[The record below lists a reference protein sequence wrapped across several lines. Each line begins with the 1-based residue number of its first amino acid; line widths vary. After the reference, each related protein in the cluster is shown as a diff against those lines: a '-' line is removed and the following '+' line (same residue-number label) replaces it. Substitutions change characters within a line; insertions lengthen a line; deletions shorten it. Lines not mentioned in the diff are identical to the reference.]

1 MWTYSFDF
9 PLSYVSYLLLQWCA
23 QRSNT
28 KRVPCWRLYLRE
40 SDQIT
45 LRLSR
50 PSVSYHGSSWNI
62 TNRLVQCISLYEEKE
77 LTLNHIFPQTT
88 MVYIIARILKGG
100 YFTILHTVIESSSA
114 KKNRHSVLNLEEDP
128 NWKKGK
134 SHRCIFLIWKSSTID
149 SRWNTAKKCT
159 F

>member
-9 PLSYVSYLLLQWCA
+9 PLSYLLLLWCA

-45 LRLSR
+45 LRLSG

-77 LTLNHIFPQTT
+77 PTLNHIFPQTT
-88 MVYIIARILKGG
+88 MVYIITRILKGG
-100 YFTILHTVIESSSA
+100 YFTILHTVIESSST

-128 NWKKGK
+128 NWKK